1 MKAEIIPL
9 AQTNQHTSA
18 HRGRAGIYHALPS
31 LGLGGCNV
39 SCGSQF
45 TSGERPHF
53 HRRLFVPS
61 SQSSAST
68 KSLAVDVVVFAI
80 NDGYHLLDNDRADL
94 PMN

>member
-1 MKAEIIPL
+1 VKAAIIIQL

-31 LGLGGCNV
+31 LGLGDRNV

-53 HRRLFVPS
+53 HPLHNHQLLPKHWLWMMWCL
-61 SQSSAST
+61 Q
-68 KSLAVDVVVFAI
+68 LMMAI
-80 NDGYHLLDNDRADL
+80 IR
-94 PMN
+94 